1 MQSNIIKI
9 KKKKKNLLPS
19 FCLKQ
24 ASNGNFTPGSAACID
39 AAVTPAIPAGASY
52 HRTQASPLLAH
63 CCCHSS
69 APPELLP
76 TAPTTQ
82 TTAQTAQQRTHIHAH
97 AQTNKTRTNTRK
109 GNTKQEREN
118 HEGEII
124 MGKEK
129 LNGHIDSLMKH
140 NGLNRQE
147 CSL

>member
-1 MQSNIIKI
+1 M
-9 KKKKKNLLPS
+9 PS
-19 FCLKQ
+19 LCLKLT
-24 ASNGNFTPGSAACID
+24 SSGNFTPGSAACID

-82 TTAQTAQQRTHIHAH
+82 TTAQTAQQQTRIRTHAH
-97 AQTNKTRTNTRK
+97 TNKTRTNTRK

-118 HEGEII
+118 HEGETI
-124 MGKEK
+124 MGEEK
-129 LNGHIDSLMKH
+129 LNEHIGSLMKH

-147 CSL
+147 RSLQNEPAWFLYSSTYTN